1 MPGESSS
8 DSRYAC
14 IWIGVFAR
22 VGDVS
27 GVGFDTF
34 DIVRRMGELDAEG
47 EFGSDSGNL
56 GS

>member
-1 MPGESSS
+1 MLGKSSS

-14 IWIGVFAR
+14 RWMGVFAR
-22 VGDVS
+22 VGDVN
-27 GVGFDTF
+27 GVVLDTF
-34 DIVRRMGELDAEG
+34 DIVRRMGELDDDG

>member
-22 VGDVS
+22 VGDVN
-27 GVGFDTF
+27 GVVLDTF
-34 DIVRRMGELDAEG
+34 DIVRRMGELDADG
-47 EFGSDSGNL
+47 ELGSDSGNL

>member
-1 MPGESSS
+1 MLGESSS

-14 IWIGVFAR
+14 RWMGVFAR
-22 VGDVS
+22 VGDVN
-27 GVGFDTF
+27 GVVLDTF
-34 DIVRRMGELDAEG
+34 DIVRMMGELDDDG

>member
-1 MPGESSS
+1 MLGESSS

-14 IWIGVFAR
+14 RWMGVFAS
-22 VGDVS
+22 VGDVN
-27 GVGFDTF
+27 GVVLDTF
-34 DIVRRMGELDAEG
+34 DIVRRIGELDDEG

>member
-8 DSRYAC
+8 DSRYSC

-22 VGDVS
+22 VGDVN
-27 GVGFDTF
+27 GVVLDTF
-34 DIVRRMGELDAEG
+34 DIVRRMGELEADG
-47 EFGSDSGNL
+47 ELGSDSGNL

>member
-1 MPGESSS
+1 M
-8 DSRYAC
+8 
-14 IWIGVFAR
+14 GVFAR
-22 VGDVS
+22 VGDVN

-34 DIVRRMGELDAEG
+34 DIVRRMGELDADG